1 MEMNVMLPDLISRL
15 GQFVDDLEKRK
26 AEKVDPPRKKSQLFK
41 PIQQAWWVPLVFCV
55 ALLAVPHSKPTLPK
69 SQSLPATLQITV
81 GGKKIYLEHALTIDQ
96 RNIGLMGRA
105 DLRDDQGMLF
115 LLTDIPRPYKI
126 SMKNIAFPVDF
137 VFVDGINVVKV
148 ITLQPCSRD
157 CLIIKV
163 EDKSSFLV
171 ELKAGTAKKLG
182 IEAGSRIELSK
193 NKNL

>member
-1 MEMNVMLPDLISRL
+1 MEMNAMLPDLISRL
-15 GQFVDDLEKRK
+15 GQFVDNLEKRK

-41 PIQQAWWVPLVFCV
+41 PIQQVWWVPLVFSV
-55 ALLAVPHSKPTLPK
+55 ALLALPHSKPTLPK
-69 SQSLPATLQITV
+69 SQLLPATLQLTV
-81 GGKKIYLEHALTIDQ
+81 GGKNIYLEHALTIDQ

-105 DLRDDQGMLF
+105 DMQDDRGMLF

-157 CLIIKV
+157 CTTVKV

-171 ELKAGTAKKLG
+171 ELKASTAKKLG
-182 IEAGSRIELSK
+182 IEAGSRVEVSK
-193 NKNL
+193 NKIL

>member
-1 MEMNVMLPDLISRL
+1 MEMNAMLPDLISRL
-15 GQFVDDLEKRK
+15 GQFVDNLEKRK
-26 AEKVDPPRKKSQLFK
+26 AAKVDPPRKKSQLFK

-55 ALLAVPHSKPTLPK
+55 ALL
-69 SQSLPATLQITV
+69 PATLQLTV

-157 CLIIKV
+157 CLTIKV
-163 EDKSSFLV
+163 DDKSSFLV
-171 ELKAGTAKKLG
+171 ELKAGTAKNLG
-182 IEAGSRIELSK
+182 IVSGSGVEVVK

>member
-15 GQFVDDLEKRK
+15 GQFVDNLEKRK
-26 AEKVDPPRKKSQLFK
+26 AEKVDLPRKKSQIFK

-55 ALLAVPHSKPTLPK
+55 ALLAVPHGKPTLPK
-69 SQSLPATLQITV
+69 SQSLPATLQLTV
-81 GGKKIYLEHALTIDQ
+81 SGKKIYLEHALTIDQ

-157 CLIIKV
+157 CLTIQI

-171 ELKAGTAKKLG
+171 ELKSGTAKKLS
-182 IEAGSRIELSK
+182 IEAGSRVELSK